1 LIRLYRT
8 DGLLLKPS
16 RPVTAIDAQLFEIVF
31 PPSSSSSSSS
41 SGGGGG
47 GGGGGG
53 NDDDGVAMMVR
64 Q

>member
-31 PPSSSSSSSS
+31 PPSSSSSS
-41 SGGGGG
+41 GGG